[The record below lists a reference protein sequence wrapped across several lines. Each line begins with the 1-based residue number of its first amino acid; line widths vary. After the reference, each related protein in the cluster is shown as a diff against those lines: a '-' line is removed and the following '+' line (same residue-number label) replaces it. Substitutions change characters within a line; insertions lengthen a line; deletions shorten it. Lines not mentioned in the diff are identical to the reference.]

1 MMVPTTV
8 QEELSCERTEDGRGP
23 ETLGRPSI
31 DYFSSGAEARS
42 PTTTP
47 NQIIELDHQSPH

>member
-47 NQIIELDHQSPH
+47 NQIIELDHQ